1 MVQNAASKRFPSKHP
16 AGQRCAASPGGIL
29 LVRAGLQ
36 REPESSSEVPGGRL
50 VWEEATQ
57 RAVRTEQ
64 VVLTT
69 NAMPDVNGMML
80 GQGDRPH
87 PSCT

>member
-16 AGQRCAASPGGIL
+16 ADQRCAASPGGIL
-29 LVRAGLQ
+29 LARAGLQ
-36 REPESSSEVPGGRL
+36 CLPQGSSGVAGGCL

-57 RAVRTEQ
+57 RAVRAEQ

-69 NAMPDVNGMML
+69 NAMPDVNGTML
-80 GQGDRPH
+80 GQRD
-87 PSCT
+87 